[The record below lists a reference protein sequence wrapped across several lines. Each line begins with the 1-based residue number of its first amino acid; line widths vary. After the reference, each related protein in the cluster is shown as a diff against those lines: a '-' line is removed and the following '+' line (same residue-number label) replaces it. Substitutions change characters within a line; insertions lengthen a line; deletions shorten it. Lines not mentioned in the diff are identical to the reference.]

1 MRDGFKFQVSGF
13 RFNLRSRLLNDKLD
27 ERLGIRDNEVD
38 SIIR

>member
-1 MRDGFKFQVSGF
+1 MVSSFRFQVSSF